1 MTIMWDPRTLCAA
14 AFGLRTL
21 AREAGASHWFALVER
36 HVVVILL
43 LTLVAGAAGGAS
55 PEPITVEARREG
67 DAVIVEAHARLH
79 TDLET
84 AWDVLTDYDRY
95 AEFIPDLKSSRTVA
109 RSGGTVIVEQKGQV
123 GFFLFRFPMEVTLS
137 VTEDPRSGITSRAI
151 AGTFREM
158 TGTYTLVRDGEELR
172 FSYSGRMVPDFL
184 LPPLIGTAAVRAAVK
199 KQFGALVKQMQTR
212 GAAPAKLPA
221 Q

>member
-1 MTIMWDPRTLCAA
+1 MTIRQDPRAGPAA
-14 AFGLRTL
+14 AFGSHAM
-21 AREAGASHWFALVER
+21 ARESPASHSPGLVVWEFAV
-36 HVVVILL
+36 LL
-43 LTLVAGAAGGAS
+43 LAVVAGMANGAN
-55 PEPITVEARREG
+55 PEPITVDARREG
-67 DAVIVEAHARLH
+67 DAVIVEAHALLH
-79 TDLET
+79 VALET

-95 AEFIPDLKSSRTVA
+95 AEFIPDLKSSRIVA

-137 VTEDPRSGITSRAI
+137 VTEDPRTGITSRAI

-158 TGTYTLVRDGEELR
+158 TGSYALARDGDALR
-172 FSYSGRMVPDFL
+172 FTYSGRMVPDFL

-212 GAAPAKLPA
+212 GAVPANLPMP
-221 Q
+221 